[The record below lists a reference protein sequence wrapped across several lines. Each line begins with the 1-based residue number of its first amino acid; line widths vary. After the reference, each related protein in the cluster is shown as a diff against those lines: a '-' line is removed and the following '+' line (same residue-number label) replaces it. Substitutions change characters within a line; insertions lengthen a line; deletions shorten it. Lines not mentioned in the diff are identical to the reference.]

1 MNDDAGRFGAINN
14 PLKDASSFARKR
26 IEQFKDD
33 HTGIF
38 PITIPDSCN
47 YFLFE
52 TFIPAFSNKLVKIKA
67 PKKPPYRWIEIEF
80 YTNNR
85 KYSKDS
91 TEYGRTFVKVHYRFN
106 NDLRS
111 IKEWYPTITKLT
123 PKEVGA
129 ISDNPIEK
137 KFLENIIYK
146 IPKDF

>member
-1 MNDDAGRFGAINN
+1 MYYEDKKKTKPFKRDTICFDLDSALFPFDKRFLVYYDPTTPEGYLSYIALAGNLEMNDDAGRFGAINN

-67 PKKPPYRWIEIEF
+67 PKKPF
-80 YTNNR
+80 TMN
-85 KYSKDS
+85 
-91 TEYGRTFVKVHYRFN
+91 
-106 NDLRS
+106 LR
-111 IKEWYPTITKLT
+111 Y
-123 PKEVGA
+123 
-129 ISDNPIEK
+129 
-137 KFLENIIYK
+137 
-146 IPKDF
+146 